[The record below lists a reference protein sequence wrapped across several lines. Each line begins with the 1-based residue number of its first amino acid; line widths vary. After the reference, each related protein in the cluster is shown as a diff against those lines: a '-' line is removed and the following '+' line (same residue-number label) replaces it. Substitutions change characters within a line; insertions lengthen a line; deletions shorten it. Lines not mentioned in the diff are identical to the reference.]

1 MNVSKGNKTLNEC
14 IEEWQAKLES
24 DFKLQHKCRKE
35 NTPAA
40 QEEFKRGVKNMELR
54 DLNIKVVND
63 SFLNKVYGK
72 EVQIVKPKIIIYEG
86 MSNKYLQI
94 LLDEVSRL

>member
-1 MNVSKGNKTLNEC
+1 
-14 IEEWQAKLES
+14 
-24 DFKLQHKCRKE
+24 
-35 NTPAA
+35 
-40 QEEFKRGVKNMELR
+40 MELR